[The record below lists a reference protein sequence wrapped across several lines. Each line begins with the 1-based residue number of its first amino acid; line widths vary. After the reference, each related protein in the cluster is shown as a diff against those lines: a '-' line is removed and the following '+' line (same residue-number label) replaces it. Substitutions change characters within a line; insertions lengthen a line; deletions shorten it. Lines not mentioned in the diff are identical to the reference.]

1 MKLTIDE
8 IIKATDATVIRCTNK
23 SGCFNISTD
32 TRTICI
38 DDIYLP
44 LEGENFDGHD
54 FIKQAVEK
62 GARGYFTAKKRIKY
76 SESKLILFVKDTR
89 IAYLNLAKYC
99 REKVNPV
106 VVAITGSSGKTTTKE
121 MVASVLQMAYKIH
134 KSPLNHNNE
143 IGMCQTILSQP
154 KDTEV
159 LILEMG
165 MRGLRE
171 IKLLSKYSMPD
182 IAVIVNS
189 GSAHIGRLKTVE
201 NIAKAKCEITTKLHP
216 EGVLFAQDSVLI
228 RNANKYKGKTIYLSL
243 KMPEVKIL
251 EQTPDSSRF
260 LFNDNEYTLNVG
272 GEHNIQ
278 DALYAICVGLK
289 LGMTPEKIA
298 EGLSLYKP
306 IEKRWEIKE
315 IGGYKIINDSYNA
328 NPESMKAALTTFL
341 SLYEGE
347 KVVVLGDMGE
357 LGENA
362 EKYHINAGKL
372 ISRYK
377 DVKVVTV
384 GKLAKFI
391 AENCGHESVSF
402 EDSRPVAKYITDNV
416 AENSLILFKASR
428 SMKFEEIISEIEE
441 LKK

>member
-1 MKLTIDE
+1 MKFTLDE
-8 IIKATDATVIRCTNK
+8 IIKATEATVIKCTNK
-23 SGCFNISTD
+23 AGCFAVSTD

-44 LEGENFDGHD
+44 LKGEKFDGHH
-54 FIKQAVEK
+54 FVQQAMDK
-62 GARGYFTAKKRIKY
+62 GARGYFTSKKRVKCSDAKI
-76 SESKLILFVKDTR
+76 ILYVKDTLV
-89 IAYLNLAKYC
+89 AYLKLARYC
-99 REKVNPV
+99 REKINPI
-106 VVAITGSSGKTTTKE
+106 VVAVTGSSGKTTTKE
-121 MVASVLQMAYKIH
+121 MIASVLQTSYKVH

-154 KDTEV
+154 QDCEV

-182 IAVIVNS
+182 IAVIVNT
-189 GSAHIGRLKTVE
+189 GSAHIGRLKTIE
-201 NIAKAKCEITTKLHP
+201 NIAKAKCEITAGLHP
-216 EGVLFAQDSVLI
+216 EGVLYAHDSILI
-228 RNANKYKGKTIYLSL
+228 KNANKYKGSTIYLSL
-243 KMPEVKIL
+243 QMSGLKIL
-251 EQTPDSSRF
+251 TKTPDYSEF
-260 LFNDNEYTLNVG
+260 IFNDQKYILNVG

-289 LGMTPEKIA
+289 LGIQPEKIA
-298 EGLSLYKP
+298 KGLAEYRP
-306 IEKRWEIKE
+306 IEKRWEVKE

-328 NPESMKAALTTFL
+328 NPESMKAALNTFL
-341 SLYEGE
+341 SLYEGK

-362 EKYHINAGKL
+362 AKYHRNAGKL
-372 ISRYK
+372 INRYN
-377 DVKVVTV
+377 DVSVVTV
-384 GKLAKFI
+384 GEL
-391 AENCGHESVSF
+391 
-402 EDSRPVAKYITDNV
+402 AKYITETCEHEAVSFADNKSAAKYIV
-416 AENSLILFKASR
+416 ENIPAGTLILFKASR